1 MNCALA
7 YTGMEG
13 TGAVAFPSLR
23 ARAALPDLGFFAL
36 SLLLC
41 PVPILFPSHDVPI
54 FHVQNASG
62 APPVT
67 FGSTTVV
74 KSEAIA
80 HAGAGSVRSLAI
92 HPVALGGNFPVH

>member
-54 FHVQNASG
+54 FHVQNAGWAHQSLLG
-62 APPVT
+62 A
-67 FGSTTVV
+67 
-74 KSEAIA
+74 
-80 HAGAGSVRSLAI
+80 LQ
-92 HPVALGGNFPVH
+92 